1 MVFDL
6 GNVLIDWNPR
16 HLYRRHFP
24 DDDAGMEAFLAT
36 VCPPSFNDE
45 LDAGRPFAE
54 AVAERAARFPD
65 HAPLIELWQRDWE
78 QMLGDPI
85 EASVEILADLRA
97 GGVPR
102 YALSN
107 WSAETF
113 PIARDRFAF
122 LGWFDGIVISGEVGC
137 IKPDPA
143 IFAALAERFGLTPAT
158 TVFVDDNHV
167 NVEGGRQLGFDAVLF
182 TTPDQLRADLVARGL
197 L

>member
-1 MVFDL
+1 MVLDL
-6 GNVLIDWNPR
+6 GNVVIDWNPR

-24 DDDAGMEAFLAT
+24 GDDAGMEAFLAT

-54 AVAERAARFPD
+54 AIAARVARFPD
-65 HAPLIELWQRDWE
+65 HAALIELWQRDWE

-85 EASVEILADLRA
+85 EASVQILADLRA
-97 GGVPR
+97 RGVPR

-107 WSAETF
+107 WSEETF

-122 LGWFDGIVISGEVGC
+122 LDWFDGIVISGEVGC

-143 IFAALAERFGLTPAT
+143 IFAALAERFGLTPAV

-167 NVEGGRQLGFDAVLF
+167 NVEGGRRAGFDAVLF
-182 TTPDQLRADLVARGL
+182 TTPEDLRADLMTRGL